1 MRQMKPADRQGKIV
15 VVVGTVTNDVRI
27 LTVPKMTVRRSSW
40 YDGQAM
46 NVVAP
51 GLCTEVY

>member
-27 LTVPKMTVRRSSW
+27 LTVPKMTVRCPVGMMDRLCCCCRS
-40 YDGQAM
+40 
-46 NVVAP
+46 VH
-51 GLCTEVY
+51 